1 MPPYSCNVC
10 MFSTKLKTDHKR
22 HLQTKKHIRNLEE
35 NTLKTQKD
43 PQKTQKD
50 PQKTQKDPQKNTTLK
65 KHNCDYCDESFST
78 FAHKRRHELH
88 RCIENNDLNYK
99 TLYRKAEK
107 DKNELYK
114 KMETLL
120 EKVGNTTHIQNN
132 TANIQLN
139 NYGREDMSHITD
151 TVKNSLLKKPYGMI
165 PLMIEAIHF
174 NDAKPE
180 NKNIV
185 LPNKNDNK
193 IKIFTGNKWV
203 YKKKDDIIND
213 LVDGKYFIM
222 DTHYDT
228 VSPKL
233 NSQTVS
239 NYVKFKEYFDEG
251 DKELVENMRKECE
264 LVLLNNR

>member
-1 MPPYSCNVC
+1 

-107 DKNELYK
+107 DKNELINY
-114 KMETLL
+114 LL
-120 EKVGNTTHIQNN
+120 TSLVNK
-132 TANIQLN
+132 
-139 NYGREDMSHITD
+139 YSD
-151 TVKNSLLKKPYGMI
+151 T
-165 PLMIEAIHF
+165 
-174 NDAKPE
+174 
-180 NKNIV
+180 
-185 LPNKNDNK
+185 
-193 IKIFTGNKWV
+193 
-203 YKKKDDIIND
+203 
-213 LVDGKYFIM
+213 
-222 DTHYDT
+222 
-228 VSPKL
+228 
-233 NSQTVS
+233 
-239 NYVKFKEYFDEG
+239 FD
-251 DKELVENMRKECE
+251 
-264 LVLLNNR
+264 